1 MGIIVAPSQDMYFSK
16 DKLFSPTGIHE
27 RITRDRMDKLHQYFH
42 VADTTNNP
50 QRRQPGHD
58 KLAHIRPILENIRV
72 KLKAEYRPHRET
84 SVDEAM
90 IAFTGRLGFKQYVP
104 LKPTKRGI
112 KVWMRADPHNGYVN
126 DLQVYTG
133 KENDVPER
141 GLGERIVKDLTRDIW
156 GQNHHVYCDNYFTTV
171 PLFEELLDNSTY
183 ACGTIRANRKGL
195 PPFVVQGK
203 LKKQGDL
210 RQQQKGNPV
219 ATAWHDK
226 RTVLLLT
233 TNANPTKN
241 TTVLRK
247 QKDGSV
253 RDVPCPEAIKNYT
266 QNMNGVDRADQL
278 RATYSIARKAS
289 KWWKYVFWFL
299 VDVVICSSFILMKES
314 ENHKQKTRTG
324 RIKQRTQLVYRQKLA
339 HQLLGAYQGKRK
351 LEAVGNKAAQ
361 ELLHW
366 TKDLGK
372 RRTCKHCSKSGIRKE
387 TKTECEQCNINMC
400 ISCFKDFHKDNCP
413 ELF

>member
-1 MGIIVAPSQDMYFSK
+1 
-16 DKLFSPTGIHE
+16 
-27 RITRDRMDKLHQYFH
+27 
-42 VADTTNNP
+42 
-50 QRRQPGHD
+50 
-58 KLAHIRPILENIRV
+58 
-72 KLKAEYRPHRET
+72 
-84 SVDEAM
+84 
-90 IAFTGRLGFKQYVP
+90 
-104 LKPTKRGI
+104 
-112 KVWMRADPHNGYVN
+112 MRADPHNGYVN

-156 GQNHHVYCDNYFTTV
+156 GQNHHVYCDNYFTSV

-210 RQQQKGNPV
+210 RQQQKGNLV

-233 TNANPTKN
+233 TNADPTKN

-289 KWWKYVFWFL
+289 NGGNMSSGFWW
-299 VDVVICSSFILMKES
+299 
-314 ENHKQKTRTG
+314 T
-324 RIKQRTQLVYRQKLA
+324 
-339 HQLLGAYQGKRK
+339 
-351 LEAVGNKAAQ
+351 
-361 ELLHW
+361 
-366 TKDLGK
+366 
-372 RRTCKHCSKSGIRKE
+372 
-387 TKTECEQCNINMC
+387 
-400 ISCFKDFHKDNCP
+400 
-413 ELF
+413 